1 MVTTKLYVGNSF
13 FFLTCF
19 KRFLRGYYTQKL
31 GLFPCYKSQM
41 ILLLFFKFFFFF
53 FSEYL
58 SDSAT
63 SPINVDCK
71 TREEV
76 ELNLKNPGRYMFD
89 AAQVSFKTKQDL
101 SNVANWL
108 LTGNRILARKDGN

>member
-1 MVTTKLYVGNSF
+1 
-13 FFLTCF
+13 
-19 KRFLRGYYTQKL
+19 
-31 GLFPCYKSQM
+31 M
-41 ILLLFFKFFFFF
+41 ILILFFKIFFFF